1 MTSSLPL
8 RVLINSFSFYPLQLK
23 KEKGSI
29 YSSQQRAV
37 YPRERSIYLKGK
49 SYSSS
54 QKKKKKKSQHE
65 AIANILAS
73 KRRKKT
79 STLPGKSTLLV
90 NFPTQDS
97 KWSKRAK
104 NRN

>member
-29 YSSQQRAV
+29 YPSQQRAV

-49 SYSSS
+49 SYSSG
-54 QKKKKKKSQHE
+54 QKKKSPHE

>member
-8 RVLINSFSFYPLQLK
+8 RVLINSFSFFPLQLK

-29 YSSQQRAV
+29 YPSQQRAV

-49 SYSSS
+49 SYSSG
-54 QKKKKKKSQHE
+54 QKKKSPHE

>member
-8 RVLINSFSFYPLQLK
+8 RALINSFSFYPLQLK

-29 YSSQQRAV
+29 YPSQQRAV

-49 SYSSS
+49 SYSSG
-54 QKKKKKKSQHE
+54 QKKKSPHE